1 MPENGNKTN
10 GKFKK
15 LCQTTTFRSLYLPLL
30 YMYTHVCV
38 CVGVC
43 EAEKKGLNQC
53 CGTNCVMCRDLTQT
67 YRPFL
72 EANKPRP

>member
-30 YMYTHVCV
+30 YMNTHVCV
-38 CVGVC
+38 SVCVC
-43 EAEKKGLNQC
+43 ERQRKK
-53 CGTNCVMCRDLTQT
+53 D
-67 YRPFL
+67 
-72 EANKPRP
+72 